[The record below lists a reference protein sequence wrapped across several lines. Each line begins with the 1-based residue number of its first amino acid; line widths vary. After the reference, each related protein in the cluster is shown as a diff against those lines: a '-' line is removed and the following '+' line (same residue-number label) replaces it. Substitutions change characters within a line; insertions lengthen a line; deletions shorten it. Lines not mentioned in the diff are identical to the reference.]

1 MTYSN
6 TSLNKTFFNDVKR
19 IFNGLECLNPFI
31 SMKNRFQ
38 KWPFFHRFSTKS
50 PRGYAGAKV
59 LSSMC
64 LRAVKTWGL
73 GRRVSSVAAGHFWAE
88 LLPPNVRWAIRI
100 DFRWEWWFNGILG
113 WFNGILWW
121 FNEILGWFNGILG
134 WFNGI
139 LGWFNGILWW
149 FNEILG
155 WFNGILWWFNEIL
168 GWFNGILWWFNE
180 ILWWFNGIL
189 WWFNGILWWFNETL
203 GWFNGILG
211 WFNGILWW
219 FNGILWWFNGILW
232 WFNGILWDLMGFN
245 GIYPLVNI
253 HKTMERFT
261 MLLMGKLTI

>member
-100 DFRWEWWFNGILG
+100 DFRWEWWFNGIL
-113 WFNGILWW
+113 
-121 FNEILGWFNGILG
+121 
-134 WFNGI
+134 
-139 LGWFNGILWW
+139 
-149 FNEILG
+149 
-155 WFNGILWWFNEIL
+155 
-168 GWFNGILWWFNE
+168 
-180 ILWWFNGIL
+180 
-189 WWFNGILWWFNETL
+189 
-203 GWFNGILG
+203 
-211 WFNGILWW
+211 WW

-232 WFNGILWDLMGFN
+232 WFNGILWDLMEFN

-253 HKTMERFT
+253 QKTMERFT
-261 MLLMGKLTI
+261 MLLMGKLTISMAIFNCKLLNYQRVKSRNGFWEVFPDFQHVILDHFGTLTLWICWFQA